1 MDKLGADPRV
11 RVRWTDQLEKILIG
25 WADKAIVYKWFHYR
39 AAKKYKK
46 LNYGFTIP
54 CVLLSSILASASFSI
69 TGEGGLIPDQWKEIA
84 QYIIGGVNI
93 VIGALQTLQNFFKF
107 AQNCEAHDS
116 VGKQWF
122 KFYRMIN
129 TELSIERNK
138 RKDADDFLKYSRL
151 EYDRLIELS
160 PTIPGYI
167 IDQFKKEFS
176 HVKDLELPDI
186 CNVIEHTVSFK
197 HDDIEETNDKDSA
210 DISHILSKLDKNI
223 FGRSNLLTYN
233 ESNASESMSN
243 IDFNNLPQPDF
254 VINSNNHNG
263 LVQINPNIASDNNTI
278 VNSHII
284 NLNI

>member
-1 MDKLGADPRV
+1 MDKLSSDPRI
-11 RVRWTDQLEKILIG
+11 RMRWTEQLEKILIS

-69 TGEGGLIPDQWKEIA
+69 TGQGGLIPDEWKEIA

-93 VIGALQTLQNFFKF
+93 FIGSLQTLQNFFKF
-107 AQNCEAHDS
+107 AQNCESHDS
-116 VGKQWF
+116 VGRQWF

-129 TELSIERNK
+129 TELNIERNK

-167 IDQFKKEFS
+167 IEEFKKEFG
-176 HVKDLELPDI
+176 HIKDLELPDI
-186 CNVIEHTVSFK
+186 CNVIEHTISFK
-197 HDDIEETNDKDSA
+197 HDDVDDNNKNNEP
-210 DISHILSKLDKNI
+210 DILSILSKLDRTI
-223 FGRSNLLTYN
+223 FSKDNPLTY
-233 ESNASESMSN
+233 SNTSENNNN
-243 IDFNNLPQPDF
+243 IIVNDNNLHTPDF
-254 VINSNNHNG
+254 VVDMNHSSIN
-263 LVQINPNIASDNNTI
+263 ITPNIASDENTI

-284 NLNI
+284 SLNI

>member
-1 MDKLGADPRV
+1 MDKLGSDPRV
-11 RVRWTDQLEKILIG
+11 RVRWTEQLEKILIG

-39 AAKKYKK
+39 SAKKYKK

-69 TGEGGLIPDQWKEIA
+69 TGEGGLIPDNWKEIA

-93 VIGALQTLQNFFKF
+93 IIGALQTLQNFFKF

-122 KFYRMIN
+122 KFYRMIT

-160 PTIPGYI
+160 PTVPGYI
-167 IDQFKKEFS
+167 IEEFKKEFA

-197 HDDIEETNDKDSA
+197 HDDIEDTVVDTN
-210 DISHILSKLDKNI
+210 DISHILSRLDKSV
-223 FGRSNLLTYN
+223 FGQSSIVTFNN
-233 ESNASESMSN
+233 EISN
-243 IDFNNLPQPDF
+243 IDYNNSSLPLPDF
-254 VINSNNHNG
+254 VSNPNNLNQNAIIH
-263 LVQINPNIASDNNTI
+263 IKPNIASDNNV

>member
-1 MDKLGADPRV
+1 MDKLGSDPRV
-11 RVRWTDQLEKILIG
+11 RVRWTSQLEKILIG

-39 AAKKYKK
+39 SAKKYKK

-93 VIGALQTLQNFFKF
+93 IIGALQTLQNFFKF

-167 IDQFKKEFS
+167 IEQFKKEFA

-197 HDDIEETNDKDSA
+197 HDDIEEPSENDNSN
-210 DISHILSKLDKNI
+210 ISHILSKLDRNI
-223 FGRSNLLTYN
+223 FGRGNLLTYN
-233 ESNASESMSN
+233 ENNTDGNQDYS
-243 IDFNNLPQPDF
+243 NNLTLPDF
-254 VINSNNHNG
+254 VTSSNNHNA
-263 LVQINPNIASDNNTI
+263 LLQINSNIASDNNTI

>member
-1 MDKLGADPRV
+1 MDKLSADPRI
-11 RVRWTDQLEKILIG
+11 RVRWTEQVEKILIG

-69 TGEGGLIPDQWKEIA
+69 TGEGGLIPDRWKEVA

-93 VIGALQTLQNFFKF
+93 IIGALQTLQNFFKF
-107 AQNCEAHDS
+107 AQNCESHDS

-122 KFYRMIN
+122 KFYRMIT
-129 TELSIERNK
+129 TELNLERNK
-138 RKDADDFLKYSRL
+138 RKDADDFLKYCRL

-160 PTIPGYI
+160 PTVPGYI
-167 IDQFKKEFS
+167 VEEFKKQFA

-197 HDDIEETNDKDSA
+197 HDDIEDNNENDNN
-210 DISHILSKLDKNI
+210 ISHIMSRIDRNI
-223 FGRSNLLTYN
+223 FGRIENLTLSADTVF
-233 ESNASESMSN
+233 E
-243 IDFNNLPQPDF
+243 NNQEMLHMPDF
-254 VINSNNHNG
+254 VNNTSSSIV
-263 LVQINPNIASDNNTI
+263 LTINPNIIANN
-278 VNSHII
+278 
-284 NLNI
+284 